1 MSRFNVEKSSKDM
14 SLSRKELL
22 RLTLAAD
29 VEAWVDEGNSIKQVR
44 SRERR
49 RYVNPVPLSPI
60 TQARCQI
67 HAARKAGAK
76 RVAHLFPSSV
86 DPGVAH
92 AMSRGR
98 GYGRRRTAL
107 VNQSAAQA
115 EESSSANS

>member
-1 MSRFNVEKSSKDM
+1 MSSFNVEKLSNEM
-14 SLSRKELL
+14 SLSRKESL

-60 TQARCQI
+60 TQARCQM

-76 RVAHLFPSSV
+76 RVAYLFPSSV
-86 DPGVAH
+86 DPGVAR
-92 AMSRGR
+92 ALGTGR
-98 GYGRRRTAL
+98 GYGRRRMSRVT
-107 VNQSAAQA
+107 Q
-115 EESSSANS
+115 NSF